1 MLLLA
6 TCTVTA
12 LLTALRAVVI
22 TEASTPG
29 EIPEDDPYAM
39 ADRLHTVEGDTPLVA
54 LSRKG
59 DIMQLRQLFK
69 ESSAQRDINERG
81 GMGHTPLMAATIAGQ
96 PWAVRFLL
104 QQGADP
110 TIADPQGYTP
120 IDAAAFQGRY
130 KVMEALLDSGVSPRH
145 EHRDGLQPLHRA
157 CAGPHK
163 RHAKTVQVLLSSGKV
178 KFNDATSTGLN
189 CELLTR
195 NPDVL
200 TLIAPQAMAQAKV
213 AERRRAER
221 AAAALE
227 ADLAAMDDD
236 VEEDA
241 SRTVIRNAGDPQVD
255 EDGRVIVSAAE
266 THVDVDWDREVED
279 GEEDDDEDDDD
290 YDLVDAEI

>member
-163 RHAKTVQVLLSSGKV
+163 RHAKTVQVLLSSGK
-178 KFNDATSTGLN
+178 
-189 CELLTR
+189 
-195 NPDVL
+195 
-200 TLIAPQAMAQAKV
+200 
-213 AERRRAER
+213 
-221 AAAALE
+221 
-227 ADLAAMDDD
+227 
-236 VEEDA
+236 
-241 SRTVIRNAGDPQVD
+241 
-255 EDGRVIVSAAE
+255 
-266 THVDVDWDREVED
+266 
-279 GEEDDDEDDDD
+279 
-290 YDLVDAEI
+290 